1 MRLVHGGGDS
11 AAIEVAGLGKVYPGG
26 RGKEVAAVE
35 DVSFSVRRGEVVGLL
50 GANGAGKTTIIK
62 CLCTLVRP
70 TRGSVRVA
78 GVDALRHPRRALR
91 HVAAVLEGNRNVYW
105 RLTPRENLRF
115 FAGLHGLSAQRARPL
130 ADELLERFDL
140 VEKRDRQARTL
151 SRGMQQ
157 KLALACAL
165 VKETDVLLLD
175 EPTLGLDVET
185 TYELRDYLRHLAR
198 EGARTLIV
206 SSHDMHLVQAVCE
219 RVVVVHRGRLITD
232 DTVANLLGLLRATGY
247 RLLVGGAVDE
257 RVEAEL
263 RAVAGAL
270 EIARSGHSAS
280 LSVDLPSPE
289 PLLDL
294 MNVLRRSGLVVE
306 GIENRTPNLEQVFL
320 NIVRGK
326 ENGAQLHAA
335 AGGLRP
341 VLD

>member
-1 MRLVHGGGDS
+1 MRLVRGDDVP
-11 AAIEVAGLGKVYPGG
+11 AIEVDGLSKVYPGR
-26 RGKEVAAVE
+26 RGTAVAAVD
-35 DVSFSVRRGEVVGLL
+35 DVTFSVRRGEVVGLL

-62 CLCTLVRP
+62 CLSALVRP
-70 TRGSVRVA
+70 TAGSARVA
-78 GVDALRHPRRALR
+78 GIDTARRPRQALR
-91 HVAAVLEGNRNVYW
+91 HVASVLEGNRNIYW

-115 FAGLHGLSAQRARPL
+115 FAGLHGLSPRRARPL

-185 TYELRDYLRHLAR
+185 TYELRDYLRRLAA
-198 EGARTLIV
+198 EGGRTLVV
-206 SSHDMHLVQAVCE
+206 SSHDLHLVQAVCE
-219 RVVVVHRGRLITD
+219 RVVVIHRGRLVTD
-232 DTVANLLGLLRATGY
+232 DSVANLLGLLRATGY
-247 RLLVGGAVDE
+247 RLVVGGVVDE
-257 RVEAEL
+257 GVEAEL
-263 RAVAGAL
+263 RRVAGPL
-270 EIARSGHSAS
+270 ELERSGRTAT
-280 LSVDLPSPE
+280 LAFDLESPE

-306 GIENRTPNLEQVFL
+306 RIENRTPDLEQVFL

-335 AGGLRP
+335 AGGLRT